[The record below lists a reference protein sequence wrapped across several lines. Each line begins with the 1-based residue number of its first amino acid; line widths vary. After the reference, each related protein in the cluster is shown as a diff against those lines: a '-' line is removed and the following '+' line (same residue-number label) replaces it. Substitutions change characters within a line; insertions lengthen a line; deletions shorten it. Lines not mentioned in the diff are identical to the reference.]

1 MNDPY
6 IHIEENLLSKELC
19 RDIIE
24 IFDKEEFLRDARTM
38 GGVNKNILSGQ
49 SCHSSNLYNI
59 PNWKNIECFVLKET
73 VNALDRYMSKINKRF
88 INYTT
93 FNELENNGFSMN
105 KYSVDIGGK
114 YEYHV
119 DRLVEK
125 ETELERMI
133 TFIWYLNDVQEGGE
147 TEFNRNLKVKP
158 ETGKL
163 LMFPSTWTYPHSSL
177 PVVSNNK
184 YIIVGWFLLSL
195 KKERAAMKKKNK
207 ALL

>member
-6 IHIEENLLSKELC
+6 IHIEENLLSEELC

-38 GGVNKNILSGQ
+38 GGVNKNILLAKS
-49 SCHSSNLYNI
+49 SHSSHLYNN
-59 PNWKNIECFVLKET
+59 PNWKSIECFVLKET
-73 VNALDRYMSKINKRF
+73 TKALERYISKLNKRI

-93 FNELENNGFSMN
+93 FDEFENNGFIMN
-105 KYSVDIGGK
+105 KYSVDISGR
-114 YEYHV
+114 YSYHV
-119 DRLVEK
+119 DRFVDA
-125 ETELERMI
+125 ETDLERTI

-147 TEFNRNLKVKP
+147 TELNGNLKVKP

-184 YIIVGWFLLSL
+184 YIIVGWFLISL
-195 KKERAAMKKKNK
+195 KKERATMKKK
-207 ALL
+207 